1 MSKVDAADPGLP
13 GVLPAAGVLP
23 VWAAAGVFAVK
34 GFAGVF
40 AGFAGVL
47 ASISFAGRRG
57 GERAEP
63 LQRRRQGER
72 VDGGGVGGAA
82 LQGG

>member
-1 MSKVDAADPGLP
+1 MRRRCSTCTLTKIGISGPSSESATSWESR

-40 AGFAGVL
+40 AGFAG
-47 ASISFAGRRG
+47 AAAEAGCSSFRCDLFLSRW
-57 GERAEP
+57 
-63 LQRRRQGER
+63 L
-72 VDGGGVGGAA
+72 
-82 LQGG
+82 L